1 MIVEQPR
8 KKKKKKS
15 GEAAKIKRE
24 ERKKKRRE
32 TGEKEEGRQA
42 YLKQPLRD
50 KEQESSTILPADQQT
65 RANSRL
71 PPPALSSI
79 FFFHMHS
86 GTAGKIE
93 CAAPAC
99 IAPASLAV
107 HGSLLLSPS
116 HPLPL
121 PRVVA
126 RGPEADTAVAL
137 IQPPGHVPPR
147 TPHSLVPSTWF
158 NCGEARSDWPAPC
171 IMGPG
176 RSRAPAPASGFRI
189 GASVGVSLNPH
200 QVLLDPCGQ

>member
-71 PPPALSSI
+71 SPRPFLSFSFSI
-79 FFFHMHS
+79 
-86 GTAGKIE
+86 
-93 CAAPAC
+93 C
-99 IAPASLAV
+99 IAAQQD
-107 HGSLLLSPS
+107 
-116 HPLPL
+116 
-121 PRVVA
+121 R
-126 RGPEADTAVAL
+126 
-137 IQPPGHVPPR
+137 
-147 TPHSLVPSTWF
+147 
-158 NCGEARSDWPAPC
+158 
-171 IMGPG
+171 
-176 RSRAPAPASGFRI
+176 
-189 GASVGVSLNPH
+189 
-200 QVLLDPCGQ
+200 